1 MDGNNSV
8 GWHSL
13 IHYQLRNLSNI
24 DNIYLPKQE
33 FKHAIILVELI
44 LYWFDAF
51 YVFEIHFVLGQTIR
65 QNYFCGNALNEK
77 F

>member
-44 LYWFDAF
+44 LYCFDAF
-51 YVFEIHFVLGQTIR
+51 YVFEIHFVLGQTIPK
-65 QNYFCGNALNEK
+65 NYFCGNALNEK